1 MSVDRQAAVWTRLG
15 TNPLR
20 MGQLYL
26 TGRECRF
33 TYDPDYLATG
43 LPGIGA
49 IYTPEVYADDTI
61 VRTRTEAFDFL
72 PPIQSL
78 IPPHSERNFQRRLV
92 LEYLARN
99 GVTPAAGLETD
110 WEILKVSG
118 HGGIGH
124 LDVFESDEKAIDWYA
139 TPLRQALYD
148 VTQDSDF
155 SLKNYLTW
163 FDQDAET
170 LMQVIGPTPTVGGAI
185 PKLLVSI
192 PESGWDGRIAL
203 PARFGAQ
210 GLVDVVLKFEQPTV
224 YPGLVELEALALDV
238 HREAG
243 FTVPRHWTVEF
254 NGVPALAVERFDR
267 DSYKNP
273 LFTESLYSVLASGD
287 ARITHN
293 YSYSYDEVGRAI
305 DRSPID
311 FVSDRD
317 AAKRH
322 LLARLLMSLLTGNGD
337 LHLENLSIVG
347 RQGGLEFSPVYDPT
361 PMRAYSIHN
370 MLSVMPFGRYGESG
384 DAGEATVGLAAA
396 LRNLAKN
403 LGLPP
408 AALEEMIDKAL
419 RATEHYSERL
429 RALTSLPQANRQNLV
444 TIVEKVRAQISS
456 SVK

>member
-1 MSVDRQAAVWTRLG
+1 MSMDRQAVVWTRLG

-33 TYDPDYLATG
+33 TYDPDYSATG
-43 LPGIGA
+43 LPGVGA
-49 IYTPEVYADDTI
+49 IYTPEVFADDTI

-99 GVTPAAGLETD
+99 GVSPAAGVETD

-139 TPLRQALYD
+139 APGLPELHD
-148 VTQDSDF
+148 VTQESDF
-155 SLKNYLTW
+155 SLKDYLTW

-170 LMQVIGPTPTVGGAI
+170 LMQVIGPTPSVGGAI

-192 PESGWDGRIAL
+192 PETGWDGRIAL
-203 PARFGAQ
+203 PARFGVQ
-210 GLVDVVLKFEQPTV
+210 GLIDIVLKFEQPTV
-224 YPGLVELEALALDV
+224 YPGLVELEALALEV

-243 FTVPRHWTVEF
+243 FTVPRHWVVEF

-267 DSYKNP
+267 DGYKNP

-293 YSYSYDEVGRAI
+293 HSYSYDEVGRAI

-311 FVSDRD
+311 FVTDRT

-322 LLARLLMSLLTGNGD
+322 LLARLLMALLTGNGD

-347 RQGGLEFSPVYDPT
+347 RGGELEFSPVYDPT

-370 MLSVMPFGRYGESG
+370 MLSVMPFGHYGEEDG
-384 DAGEATVGLAAA
+384 ATGSAVGLARAVQ
-396 LRNLAKN
+396 NLAKN
-403 LGLPP
+403 LGVPP
-408 AALEEMIDKAL
+408 ATLEEMTGKAL
-419 RATEHYSERL
+419 QATEHYSERL
-429 RALTSLPQANRQNLV
+429 RALASLPEANRENLV
-444 TIVEKVRAQISS
+444 TIVEKVRERLSN
-456 SVK
+456 

>member
-1 MSVDRQAAVWTRLG
+1 MSVDRQAVVWTRLG

-26 TGRECRF
+26 TGHECRF

-43 LPGIGA
+43 LPGVGA
-49 IYTPEVYADDTI
+49 IYTPEVYASDTI

-72 PPIQSL
+72 PPIQAL
-78 IPPHSERNFQRRLV
+78 IPPHSEHNFQRRLV
-92 LEYLARN
+92 VDYLARN
-99 GVTPAAGLETD
+99 GVTPASGLEAD

-124 LDVFESDEKAIDWYA
+124 LDVFESDEKAVDWYA
-139 TPLRQALYD
+139 APARPELYD
-148 VTQDSDF
+148 VTQESDF

-163 FDQDAET
+163 FDHDAET
-170 LMQVIGPTPTVGGAI
+170 LMQVIGPTPSVGGAI

-192 PESGWDGRIAL
+192 PDSGWDGRIGL

-210 GLVDVVLKFEQPTV
+210 GVIDVVLKFEQSPV

-243 FTVPRHWTVEF
+243 FSVPRHWVVEF

-267 DSYKNP
+267 DSNKNP

-311 FVSDRD
+311 FVTDRT

-322 LLARLLMSLLTGNGD
+322 LLARLLMALLTGNGD

-347 RQGGLEFSPVYDPT
+347 MEGALAFSPVYDPT

-370 MLSVMPFGRYGESG
+370 MLSVMPFGGYGETDEASG
-384 DAGEATVGLAAA
+384 ETTGLAAA
-396 LRNLAKN
+396 VQKLAKN
-403 LGLPP
+403 LGIPP
-408 AALEEMIDKAL
+408 ATLEEMTGKAL
-419 RATEHYSERL
+419 QATEHYAERL
-429 RALTSLPQANRQNLV
+429 RALASLPEANRENLV
-444 TIVEKVRAQISS
+444 SIVERVRGQFEL
-456 SVK
+456 

>member
-1 MSVDRQAAVWTRLG
+1 MSIDRQAVVWTRLG

-26 TGRECRF
+26 TERECRF

-43 LPGIGA
+43 LPGVGA
-49 IYTPEVYADDTI
+49 IYTPEVYAGDTI
-61 VRTRTEAFDFL
+61 VRTRTDAFDFL

-99 GVTPAAGLETD
+99 GMSPASGLEAD

-124 LDVFESDEKAIDWYA
+124 LDVFESDEKAMDWYA
-139 TPLRQALYD
+139 TPARSELYD
-148 VTQDSDF
+148 ITQESDF
-155 SLKNYLTW
+155 SLKDYLTW

-170 LMQVIGPTPTVGGAI
+170 LMQVIGPTPSVGGAI

-210 GLVDVVLKFEQPTV
+210 GLIDVVLKFEQPTV

-243 FTVPRHWTVEF
+243 FTVPRHWIVEF

-267 DSYKNP
+267 DSHKNP

-293 YSYSYDEVGRAI
+293 HSYSYDEVGRAI

-311 FVSDRD
+311 FVTDRT

-322 LLARLLMSLLTGNGD
+322 LLARLLMALLTGNGD

-347 RQGGLEFSPVYDPT
+347 SEGELEFSPMYDPT

-370 MLSVMPFGRYGESG
+370 MLSVMPFGHYGEEDG
-384 DAGEATVGLAAA
+384 ATGSAVGLAQAVQ
-396 LRNLAKN
+396 NLAKN
-403 LGLPP
+403 LGVPP
-408 AALEEMIDKAL
+408 ATLEEMTGKAL
-419 RATEHYSERL
+419 QATEHYSEQL
-429 RALTSLPQANRQNLV
+429 RALASLPEANRENLV
-444 TIVEKVRAQISS
+444 TIVEKVRERLSN
-456 SVK
+456 

>member
-1 MSVDRQAAVWTRLG
+1 
-15 TNPLR
+15 

-33 TYDPDYLATG
+33 TYDPDYSATG
-43 LPGIGA
+43 LPGVGA
-49 IYTPEVYADDTI
+49 IYTPEVFADDTI

-99 GVTPAAGLETD
+99 GVSPAAGVETD

-139 TPLRQALYD
+139 APGLPELHD
-148 VTQDSDF
+148 VTQESDF
-155 SLKNYLTW
+155 SLKDYLTW

-170 LMQVIGPTPTVGGAI
+170 LMQVIGPTPSVGGAI

-192 PESGWDGRIAL
+192 PETGWDGRIAL
-203 PARFGAQ
+203 PARFGVQ
-210 GLVDVVLKFEQPTV
+210 GLIDIVLKFEQPTV
-224 YPGLVELEALALDV
+224 YPGLVELEALALEV

-243 FTVPRHWTVEF
+243 FTVPRHWVVEF

-287 ARITHN
+287 ARVTHN
-293 YSYSYDEVGRAI
+293 HSYSYDEVGTAI

-311 FVSDRD
+311 FVSDRTT
-317 AAKRH
+317 AKRH
-322 LLARLLMSLLTGNGD
+322 LLARMLMSLLTGNGD

-347 RQGGLEFSPVYDPT
+347 MEGALEFSPVYDPT

-370 MLSVMPFGRYGESG
+370 MLSVMPFGHYGEMDDASG
-384 DAGEATVGLAAA
+384 STTGLAEA

-403 LGLPP
+403 LGIPP
-408 AALEEMIDKAL
+408 AMLEEMIGKAL
-419 RATEHYSERL
+419 KVTEDYSERL
-429 RALTSLPQANRQNLV
+429 RALASLPEANKENLV
-444 TIVEKVRAQISS
+444 AIVEKVRGQLL
-456 SVK
+456 

>member
-1 MSVDRQAAVWTRLG
+1 MSIDRQAVVWTRLG

-26 TGRECRF
+26 TERECRF
-33 TYDPDYLATG
+33 TYDPDYSATG
-43 LPGIGA
+43 LPGVGA
-49 IYTPEVYADDTI
+49 IYTPEVYADATI

-99 GVTPAAGLETD
+99 GVSPAAGLETD

-139 TPLRQALYD
+139 APARPELHD
-148 VTQDSDF
+148 VTQESGF
-155 SLKNYLTW
+155 SLKDYLTW

-170 LMQVIGPTPTVGGAI
+170 LMQVIGPTPSVGGAI

-210 GLVDVVLKFEQPTV
+210 GLIDVVLKFEQPTV

-238 HREAG
+238 HRETG
-243 FTVPRHWTVEF
+243 FTVPRHWMVEF

-267 DSYKNP
+267 DSHKNP

-293 YSYSYDEVGRAI
+293 HSYSYDEVGRAI

-337 LHLENLSIVG
+337 LHLENMSIVG
-347 RQGGLEFSPVYDPT
+347 RHGELEFSPVYDPT

-370 MLSVMPFGRYGESG
+370 MLSVMPFGQYGEMD
-384 DAGEATVGLAAA
+384 DANGSTVGLATAVQ
-396 LRNLAKN
+396 NLAN
-403 LGLPP
+403 SLGIPP
-408 AALEEMIDKAL
+408 AALEEMTGKAL
-419 RATEHYSERL
+419 QATEHYSERL
-429 RALTSLPQANRQNLV
+429 RALASLPEANRENLV
-444 TIVEKVRAQISS
+444 AIVEKVRRQLS
-456 SVK
+456 K

>member
-1 MSVDRQAAVWTRLG
+1 MSIDRQAVVWTRLG

-72 PPIQSL
+72 PPIQAL

-139 TPLRQALYD
+139 APVRQELYD
-148 VTQDSDF
+148 VTQESDF
-155 SLKNYLTW
+155 SLKDYLTW

-170 LMQVIGPTPTVGGAI
+170 LMQVIGPTPSVGGAI

-210 GLVDVVLKFEQPTV
+210 GLIDVVLKFEQPTV

-243 FTVPRHWTVEF
+243 FTVPRHWMVEF

-267 DSYKNP
+267 DSHKNP
-273 LFTESLYSVLASGD
+273 LFTESLYSMLASGD

-293 YSYSYDEVGRAI
+293 HSYSYDEVGRAI

-311 FVSDRD
+311 FVTDRT

-322 LLARLLMSLLTGNGD
+322 LLARLLMALLTGNGD

-347 RQGGLEFSPVYDPT
+347 RGGELEFSPVYDPT

-370 MLSVMPFGRYGESG
+370 MLSVMPFGHYGEEDG
-384 DAGEATVGLAAA
+384 ATGSAVGLARAVQ
-396 LRNLAKN
+396 NLAKN
-403 LGLPP
+403 LGVPP
-408 AALEEMIDKAL
+408 ATLEEMTGKAL
-419 RATEHYSERL
+419 QATEHYSERL
-429 RALTSLPQANRQNLV
+429 RALASLPEANRENLV
-444 TIVEKVRAQISS
+444 TIVEKVRERLSN
-456 SVK
+456 

>member
-1 MSVDRQAAVWTRLG
+1 MSVDRQAVVWTRLG

-26 TGRECRF
+26 TGHECRF
-33 TYDPDYLATG
+33 TYAPDYLATG
-43 LPGIGA
+43 LPGVGA
-49 IYTPEVYADDTI
+49 IYTPEVYASDTI
-61 VRTRTEAFDFL
+61 VRTRTDAFDFL
-72 PPIQSL
+72 PPIQAL
-78 IPPHSERNFQRRLV
+78 IPPHSEHNFQRRLV
-92 LEYLARN
+92 VDYLARN
-99 GVTPAAGLETD
+99 GVTPASGLEAD

-124 LDVFESDEKAIDWYA
+124 LDVFESDEKAVDWYA
-139 TPLRQALYD
+139 APARPELYD
-148 VTQDSDF
+148 VTQESDF

-163 FDQDAET
+163 FDHDAET
-170 LMQVIGPTPTVGGAI
+170 LMQVIGPTPSVGGAI

-192 PESGWDGRIAL
+192 PDSGWDGRIGL

-210 GLVDVVLKFEQPTV
+210 GVIDVVLKFEQSPV

-243 FTVPRHWTVEF
+243 FSVPRHWVVEF

-267 DSYKNP
+267 DSNKNP

-311 FVSDRD
+311 FVTDRT

-322 LLARLLMSLLTGNGD
+322 LLARLLMALLTGNGD

-347 RQGGLEFSPVYDPT
+347 MEGALAFSPVYDPT

-370 MLSVMPFGRYGESG
+370 MLSVMPFGGYGETDEASG
-384 DAGEATVGLAAA
+384 ETTGLAAA
-396 LRNLAKN
+396 VQKLAKN
-403 LGLPP
+403 LGIPP
-408 AALEEMIDKAL
+408 ATLEEMTGKVL
-419 RATEHYSERL
+419 QATEHYAERL
-429 RALTSLPQANRQNLV
+429 RALASLPEANRENLV
-444 TIVEKVRAQISS
+444 SIVERVRGQFEL
-456 SVK
+456 

>member
-1 MSVDRQAAVWTRLG
+1 MSIDRQAVVWTRLG
-15 TNPLR
+15 TRPLR
-20 MGQLYL
+20 MGQLTL
-26 TGRECRF
+26 TDAECRF
-33 TYDPDYLATG
+33 TYDTDYLATG
-43 LPGIGA
+43 LPGVGA
-49 IYTPEVYADDTI
+49 IYTPEVYASDTI
-61 VRTRTEAFDFL
+61 VRTRTDAFDFL
-72 PPIQSL
+72 PPIQAL
-78 IPPHSERNFQRRLV
+78 IPPHSEHNFQRRLV
-92 LEYLARN
+92 TDYLARN
-99 GVTPAAGLETD
+99 GVTPATGLETD

-124 LDVFESDEKAIDWYA
+124 LDVFESDEKAADWYGA
-139 TPLRQALYD
+139 PARPELFDLSRET
-148 VTQDSDF
+148 DF
-155 SLKNYLTW
+155 SLKDYLTW

-170 LMQVIGPTPTVGGAI
+170 LMQVIGPTPSVGGAI

-192 PESGWDGRIAL
+192 PASGWDGRIGL

-210 GLVDVVLKFEQPTV
+210 GLIDVVLKFEQPTV

-243 FTVPRHWTVEF
+243 FTVPRHWVVEF

-267 DSYKNP
+267 DASKNP

-293 YSYSYDEVGRAI
+293 HSYSYDEVGRAI

-311 FVSDRD
+311 FVTDRT

-347 RQGGLEFSPVYDPT
+347 AADGLAFSPVYDPT

-370 MLSVMPFGRYGESG
+370 MLSVMPFGGYGETDEASG
-384 DAGEATVGLAAA
+384 TTTGLAAA
-396 LRNLAKN
+396 VRQLAKH
-403 LGLPP
+403 LGIAP
-408 AALEEMIDKAL
+408 AMLEEMIGKAL
-419 RATEHYSERL
+419 KATEHYSERL
-429 RALTSLPQANRQNLV
+429 RALASLPEANRENLV
-444 TIVEKVRAQISS
+444 RIVERVRGQLSW
-456 SVK
+456 

>member
-1 MSVDRQAAVWTRLG
+1 MSVDRQAVVWTRLG
-15 TNPLR
+15 TQPLR
-20 MGQLYL
+20 MGQLTL
-26 TGRECRF
+26 TGSECRF
-33 TYDPDYLATG
+33 TYAPDYLATG

-49 IYTPEVYADDTI
+49 IYTPAVYASDTI
-61 VRTRTEAFDFL
+61 VRMRTEAFDFL

-78 IPPHSERNFQRRLV
+78 IPPHSEHNFQRRLV

-99 GVTPAAGLETD
+99 GVSPASGLDAD

-124 LDVFESDEKAIDWYA
+124 LDVFESDEKAADWYA
-139 TPLRQALYD
+139 APARSELHAI
-148 VTQDSDF
+148 TQETDF
-155 SLKNYLTW
+155 SLKDYLTW
-163 FDQDAET
+163 FDQDAEA
-170 LMQVIGPTPTVGGAI
+170 LMQVIGPTPSVGGAI

-192 PESGWDGRIAL
+192 PESGWDGRIGL

-210 GLVDVVLKFEQPTV
+210 GLVDVVLKFEQPAV

-243 FTVPRHWTVEF
+243 FSVPRHWVVEF

-267 DSYKNP
+267 DANKNP

-293 YSYSYDEVGRAI
+293 YSYSYDAVGRAI

-311 FVSDRD
+311 FVTDRD

-322 LLARLLMSLLTGNGD
+322 LLARLLMALLTGNGD

-347 RQGGLEFSPVYDPT
+347 TENALAFSPVYDPT

-370 MLSVMPFGRYGESG
+370 LLSVMPFGGYGET
-384 DAGEATVGLAAA
+384 DAATGETTGLAAA
-396 LRNLAKN
+396 VRSLAKG
-403 LGLPP
+403 LGLAP
-408 AALEEMIDKAL
+408 ATLDEMTGKAL
-419 RATEHYSERL
+419 QVTEHYSERL
-429 RALTSLPQANRQNLV
+429 RALGSLPEANRENLV
-444 TIVEKVRAQISS
+444 AIVEQVRGRLAE
-456 SVK
+456 

>member
-1 MSVDRQAAVWTRLG
+1 MSVDRQAEVWTRLG

-26 TGRECRF
+26 TERECRF
-33 TYDPDYLATG
+33 TYARDYLATG
-43 LPGIGA
+43 LPGVGA
-49 IYTPEVYADDTI
+49 IYTPEVFANDTI
-61 VRTRTEAFDFL
+61 VRTRTDAFDFL
-72 PPIQSL
+72 PPIQAL
-78 IPPHSERNFQRRLV
+78 IPPHSEHNFQRRLV
-92 LEYLARN
+92 IEYLARN
-99 GVTPAAGLETD
+99 GITPASGLEAD

-124 LDVFESDEKAIDWYA
+124 LDVFESDEKALDWYG
-139 TPLRQALYD
+139 TPVRAELYD
-148 VTQDSDF
+148 VTQETDF

-163 FDQDAET
+163 FDQDAEA
-170 LMQVIGPTPTVGGAI
+170 LMQVIGPTPSVGGAI

-192 PESGWDGRIAL
+192 PESGWDGRIGL
-203 PARFGAQ
+203 PTRFGAQ

-243 FTVPRHWTVEF
+243 FTVPRHWVVEF

-267 DSYKNP
+267 DSHKNP

-293 YSYSYDEVGRAI
+293 HSYSYDEVGRAI
-305 DRSPID
+305 DRSPIE
-311 FVSDRD
+311 FVTDRD

-322 LLARLLMSLLTGNGD
+322 LLARLLMALLTGNGD

-347 RQGGLEFSPVYDPT
+347 RAGGLEFSPVYDPT

-370 MLSVMPFGRYGESG
+370 MLSVMPFGSYGETH
-384 DAGEATVGLAAA
+384 AATGVATGLAAA
-396 LRNLAKN
+396 VRNLAKN
-403 LGLPP
+403 LGVPP
-408 AALEEMIDKAL
+408 AALEQMAGKAL
-419 RATEHYSERL
+419 RMTEHYGERVA
-429 RALTSLPQANRQNLV
+429 ALASLPEENRENLV
-444 TIVEKVRAQISS
+444 AIVERVRGQLSG
-456 SVK
+456 

>member
-1 MSVDRQAAVWTRLG
+1 MSIDRQAVVWTRLG

-26 TGRECRF
+26 TERECRF

-43 LPGIGA
+43 LPGVGA
-49 IYTPEVYADDTI
+49 IYTPEVYAGDTI
-61 VRTRTEAFDFL
+61 VRTRTDAFDFL

-99 GVTPAAGLETD
+99 GMSPASGLETD

-124 LDVFESDEKAIDWYA
+124 LDVFESDEKAMDWYA
-139 TPLRQALYD
+139 TPARAELYD
-148 VTQDSDF
+148 VTQESDF
-155 SLKNYLTW
+155 SLKDYLTW

-170 LMQVIGPTPTVGGAI
+170 LMQVIGPTPSVGGAI

-192 PESGWDGRIAL
+192 PDSGWDGRIAL

-210 GLVDVVLKFEQPTV
+210 GLIDVVLKFEQPTV

-243 FTVPRHWTVEF
+243 FTVPRHWIVEF

-267 DSYKNP
+267 DSHKNP

-293 YSYSYDEVGRAI
+293 HSYSYDEVGRAI

-311 FVSDRD
+311 FVTDRT

-322 LLARLLMSLLTGNGD
+322 LLARLLMALLTGNGD

-347 RQGGLEFSPVYDPT
+347 REGELEFSPVYDPT

-370 MLSVMPFGRYGESG
+370 MLSVMPFGHYGEEDG
-384 DAGEATVGLAAA
+384 ATGSAVGLAQAVQ
-396 LRNLAKN
+396 NLAKG
-403 LGLPP
+403 LGVPP
-408 AALEEMIDKAL
+408 ATLEEMTGKAL
-419 RATEHYSERL
+419 QATEHYSERL
-429 RALTSLPQANRQNLV
+429 RALASLPEAHRENLV
-444 TIVEKVRAQISS
+444 AIVEKVRERLSN
-456 SVK
+456 

>member
-1 MSVDRQAAVWTRLG
+1 MSIDRQAVVWTRLG

-26 TGRECRF
+26 TERECRF

-43 LPGIGA
+43 LPGVGA
-49 IYTPEVYADDTI
+49 IYTPEVYAGDTI
-61 VRTRTEAFDFL
+61 VRTRTDAFDFL

-99 GVTPAAGLETD
+99 GMSPASGLEAD

-124 LDVFESDEKAIDWYA
+124 LDVFESDEKAMDWYA
-139 TPLRQALYD
+139 TPARSELYD
-148 VTQDSDF
+148 ITQESDF
-155 SLKNYLTW
+155 SLKDYLTW

-170 LMQVIGPTPTVGGAI
+170 LMQVIGPTPSVGGAI

-210 GLVDVVLKFEQPTV
+210 GLIDVVLKFEQPTV

-243 FTVPRHWTVEF
+243 FTVPRHWIVEF

-267 DSYKNP
+267 DSRKNP
-273 LFTESLYSVLASGD
+273 LFAESLYSVLASGD

-293 YSYSYDEVGRAI
+293 HSYSYDEVGRAI

-311 FVSDRD
+311 FVTDRT

-322 LLARLLMSLLTGNGD
+322 LLARLLMALLTGNGD

-347 RQGGLEFSPVYDPT
+347 SEGELEFSPMYDPT

-370 MLSVMPFGRYGESG
+370 MLSVMPFGHYGEEDG
-384 DAGEATVGLAAA
+384 ATGSAVGLAQAVQ
-396 LRNLAKN
+396 NLAKN
-403 LGLPP
+403 LGVPP
-408 AALEEMIDKAL
+408 ATLEEMTGKAL
-419 RATEHYSERL
+419 QATEHYSEQL
-429 RALTSLPQANRQNLV
+429 RALASLPEANRENLV
-444 TIVEKVRAQISS
+444 AIVEKVRERLSN
-456 SVK
+456 